1 MRKIAK
7 ANVPGIRQQTQYT
20 CMAASVAAC
29 CMAFGKNVDENIVN
43 KVLGASAM
51 RGARWEEALATFQ
64 YFGLRGH
71 LIVPATLPMIKSFT
85 DAGLPVMIAWN
96 PEGRPWSHA
105 SVVYDVTDTEVY
117 VMDPNCPDPM
127 ETTRVCTHAEFHGKW
142 YEKFSDSLLIRRP
155 CLVVTQEVSVTGEP
169 LPHLETGDAVFGEG
183 PRLVTAGNKDRQRSR
198 DMKKNLAPGQMSKY
212 EKSDQEKINDRARW
226 LEMKKSPQPSGYG
239 RHKSDKDYNRNP
251 KHTNWSEE

>member
-1 MRKIAK
+1 MNKSAK

-29 CMAFGKNVDENIVN
+29 CQVFGKNVDENLVN

-71 LIVPATLPMIKSFT
+71 LIVPGTLPMIKEFT
-85 DAGLPVMIAWN
+85 DSGLPVMIAWN

-117 VMDPNCPDPM
+117 IMDPNCPDATA
-127 ETTRVCTHAEFHGKW
+127 TTRVCTHAEFSSKW
-142 YEKFSDSLLIRRP
+142 VEKFSDSLLIRRP
-155 CLVVTQEVSVTGEP
+155 CLVVTREVSESGAA
-169 LPHLETGDAVFGEG
+169 LPYLETEEVVFGE
-183 PRLVTAGNKDRQRSR
+183 PSRAVMAGKKERQQSK
-198 DMKKNLAPGQMSKY
+198 DMKKNLAPKQMSKH
-212 EKSDQEKINDRARW
+212 EKSDQQKIEDRARW
-226 LEMKKSPQPSGYG
+226 LKMKETPQPSGYG
-239 RHKSDKDYNRNP
+239 RHKSDKDYTRTP
-251 KHTNWSEE
+251 KHKNRGEE